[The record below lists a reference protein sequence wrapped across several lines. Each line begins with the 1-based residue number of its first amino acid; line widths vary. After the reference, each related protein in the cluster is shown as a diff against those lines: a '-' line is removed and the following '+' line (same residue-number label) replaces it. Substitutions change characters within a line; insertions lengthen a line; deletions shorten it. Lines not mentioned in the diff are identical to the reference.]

1 MKAEETR
8 NKDLSLE
15 LESLKMQLLKAEGDN
30 ASKAITN
37 ESSQVHLLPARWF
50 APVLLLVGL
59 RCMLPG
65 LCP

>member
-37 ESSQVHLLPARWF
+37 ESSQVHLLPAR
-50 APVLLLVGL
+50 
-59 RCMLPG
+59 
-65 LCP
+65 